1 MRSETFRFF
10 FWYCQ
15 PSTGLIADVKK
26 KNGTKNPEF
35 RKDQP
40 YLSNPSR
47 LQTPSKGGGGSFFLI
62 PENTNYTHLDI
73 EENQY
78 KYVEL
83 LFFQDS
89 SSHSSPLICQ

>member
-1 MRSETFRFF
+1 MEQRILNLERTSPISPTPLD
-10 FWYCQ
+10 YK
-15 PSTGLIADVKK
+15 L
-26 KNGTKNPEF
+26 
-35 RKDQP
+35 
-40 YLSNPSR
+40 
-47 LQTPSKGGGGSFFLI
+47 LQKGEGAHFFLI